1 VPEGVGLILFVLLL
15 RTMSRWK
22 ASVIHLSISALVVFT
37 LGVLLALTWYPPVYA
52 WATGG
57 LGLIAIL
64 AGVDVCLGP
73 LLTLIVWNVKKPSL
87 KFDLTI
93 IALVQVLGLSY
104 GLYTIFMA
112 RPVYM
117 VFATDRFDLVTA
129 AEIPEGELEKAKR
142 EEFKSLPLTGPKI
155 IAAQRPTDRAERN
168 RLLFSALAGGA
179 DLPQVPQYYVP
190 YAEMTA
196 EVLRKALPL
205 SQLVER
211 DNETRDRLS
220 AYLESQRLDPSTTKF
235 LPLRANKHDQT
246 VLIDSIKGDILG
258 IVNIDPWPSK

>member
-1 VPEGVGLILFVLLL
+1 
-15 RTMSRWK
+15 MSRWK
-22 ASVIHLSISALVVFT
+22 ASAIHVSISALVVFT

-87 KFDLTI
+87 KFDLAV
-93 IALVQVLGLSY
+93 IALVQMLGLSY

-129 AEIPEGELEKAKR
+129 NEIPEGELEKARR
-142 EEFKSLPLTGPKI
+142 EEFKSLPLTGPKT
-155 IAAQRPTDRAERN
+155 IAAQGPTDREERH

-190 YAEMTA
+190 YAEMAA
-196 EVLRKALPL
+196 EAVRRALPL
-205 SQLVER
+205 SQLTER
-211 DNETRDRLS
+211 NAETRDRLS
-220 AYLESQRLDPSTTKF
+220 AYLDSKKLDPSKLKF
-235 LPLRANKHDQT
+235 LPLRANKYDQT
-246 VLIDSIKGDILG
+246 VLIDNVKGDILG
-258 IVNIDPWPSK
+258 IVNIDPWPPGK